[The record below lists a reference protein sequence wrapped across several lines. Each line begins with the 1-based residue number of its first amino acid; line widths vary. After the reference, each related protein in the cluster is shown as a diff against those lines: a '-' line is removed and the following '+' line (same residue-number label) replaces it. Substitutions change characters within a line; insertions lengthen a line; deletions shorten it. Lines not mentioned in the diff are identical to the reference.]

1 LVSCLFAFFLVL
13 PSYSPFSF
21 SLHLLDEEAALYI
34 ILTIIIT
41 KKKNQ
46 RYSKEPVKAMDIE
59 QAGKAT
65 EGQNQSQQKLA
76 KLIYKNSAPN
86 GSKIVY
92 PL

>member
-1 LVSCLFAFFLVL
+1 
-13 PSYSPFSF
+13 
-21 SLHLLDEEAALYI
+21 
-34 ILTIIIT
+34 
-41 KKKNQ
+41 
-46 RYSKEPVKAMDIE
+46 MDIE

-76 KLIYKNSAPN
+76 KLIHKNSAPN

>member
-1 LVSCLFAFFLVL
+1 L